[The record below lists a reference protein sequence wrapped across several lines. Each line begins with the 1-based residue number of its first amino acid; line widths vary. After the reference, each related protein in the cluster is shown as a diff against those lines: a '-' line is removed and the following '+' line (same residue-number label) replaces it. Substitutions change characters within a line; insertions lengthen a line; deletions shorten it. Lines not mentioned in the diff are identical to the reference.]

1 MEPTP
6 SSPKEYS
13 GQPVLAALV
22 PRGFSGILNG
32 FSQSA
37 FPQGALGQ
45 VANQHIGIVLP
56 PPPKGKQHQRVNPQ
70 GFLHPPG
77 IPLTMDFQKQ
87 SDVWAKVTVNDTNM
101 LQVERSHSGQ

>member
-56 PPPKGKQHQRVNPQ
+56 HPQRGSNTR
-70 GFLHPPG
+70 G
-77 IPLTMDFQKQ
+77 
-87 SDVWAKVTVNDTNM
+87 
-101 LQVERSHSGQ
+101 